1 MNVRALVSQFDLT
14 AAEVA
19 RAVLI
24 PGGRTNEPAAAR
36 PAIPKPVE
44 ARVNGA
50 AVVRRSLGRKR
61 CASG

>member
-19 RAVLI
+19 RALRI

-36 PAIPKPVE
+36 PAMPKPVDVG
-44 ARVNGA
+44 ANG

-61 CASG
+61 CAG